1 MVRCPHKFRFRT
13 LPQLMNN
20 MVINM
25 RSDQKRA
32 LGENC
37 MSVAPVGVGAMSFS
51 NFYGTCDDQMAEAV
65 LKRCL
70 ELGINH
76 IDTSNVYGDGKSEER
91 IGAFLRKQGKQAA
104 DFFHIATKAGIARK
118 PGTNERVFNNQESYL
133 EEQLDLSLKRMGIEQ
148 VDLFYVHRRQAEI
161 PIEEVTGTLVRLID
175 KGKIKSFGFSE
186 IAPSSLRRA
195 HAVHPVA
202 AVQSEYSLS
211 TRAPELG
218 LIQACSALG
227 TALVAFSPVGRTYLT
242 DRPRPHAEMMEL
254 PFMKVNPRFQQ
265 PNYDAN
271 MVYVQ
276 ALQALAADMGVA
288 TASLAIA
295 WVLAQAPHIIAI
307 PGTRKPNHLDEL
319 AAAMQIEIT
328 AEIEQAIEK
337 IMPVGWAHGDRYSAQ
352 QWVGPER
359 YC

>member
-1 MVRCPHKFRFRT
+1 MVNIMKSDKKRVLGAGCQP
-13 LPQLMNN
+13 
-20 MVINM
+20 VI
-25 RSDQKRA
+25 
-32 LGENC
+32 
-37 MSVAPVGVGAMSFS
+37 PVGLGAMSFT
-51 NFYGTCDDQMAEAV
+51 NFYGPCDDQMPGEV
-65 LKRCL
+65 LSRCL

-91 IGAFLRKQGKQAA
+91 IGAFLKKQGKQAQGM
-104 DFFHIATKAGIARK
+104 FHIATKAGIARR
-118 PGTNERVFNNQESYL
+118 PGTMERVFNNEASYL
-133 EEQLDLSLKRMGIEQ
+133 EEQLDLSLQRMGLEQ

-161 PIEEVTGTLVRLID
+161 PIEDVTGSLVRLIE

-218 LIQACSALG
+218 LIQTCTELE

-242 DRPRPHAEMMEL
+242 DRPRSYEEMMEL
-254 PFMKVNPRFQQ
+254 AFMKVNPRFQQ

-271 MVYVQ
+271 MKYVK
-276 ALQALAADMGVA
+276 ALQTLAADMGVA

-307 PGTRKPNHLDEL
+307 PGTRKPQHLDEL
-319 AAAMQIEIT
+319 AAAMQIDVTDALT
-328 AEIEQAIEK
+328 AAIDE
-337 IMPVGWAHGDRYSAQ
+337 IMPVGWAHGDRYSDA
-352 QWVGPER
+352 QWVGPEK